1 MVVHVW
7 GSEWSLAWSKD
18 WMSINYYLLSSIL
31 RSTPE
36 CVLMCVLSHTHTH
49 THTHTQFDL
58 QLARCHSLFI
68 GNKLRFSGPR
78 PLSYESFDYEPNGPS
93 KTFKLLNV
101 IFNFQPFACCGSS
114 LKKKTVKKKS
124 LKKIPPTCNRYTI
137 EGLN

>member
-7 GSEWSLAWSKD
+7 HFEWSLAWSKD

-49 THTHTQFDL
+49 TQFDPL
-58 QLARCHSLFI
+58 LARCHSLFI

-114 LKKKTVKKKS
+114 LKKKLYKKS
-124 LKKIPPTCNRYTI
+124 LKKKFHLLVIDI
-137 EGLN
+137 Q